1 MKETQSTRAIKKKL
15 KIVIFKPTVTAEA
28 IQLDHFSSKVSLT
41 ACSTPNI
48 IFLKKLDLEEERMKK
63 KPPLLKEK

>member
-15 KIVIFKPTVTAEA
+15 KIVILKPTVTAA
-28 IQLDHFSSKVSLT
+28 IQLDHASSKVSLT

-48 IFLKKLDLEEERMKK
+48 IFLQKLDLEGERMKK